1 MYPDNCQNTPHT
13 HTQVGLSLSLVKKC
27 ISIIIHAAYLFAFFV
42 CGQAQLP
49 WRVSAVQMWR
59 SEDSLQQAALSSRS
73 LKPGA
78 QTRVIGVATRA
89 LPGTRPS
96 GSECGLLH
104 LASGSS
110 DDL

>member
-1 MYPDNCQNTPHT
+1 MYFNYNN
-13 HTQVGLSLSLVKKC
+13 
-27 ISIIIHAAYLFAFFV
+27 AAYSFALFV

-59 SEDSLQQAALSSRS
+59 SEDSLQKAALSSCS

-96 GSECGLLH
+96 GFLPF
-104 LASGSS
+104 ASS
-110 DDL
+110 LQEQR